1 MLDFFFIYLKKR
13 GHSVMYSIRILQL
26 DHSQVPE
33 NNPMWIS
40 PPLFTILER
49 ERLRECLIH
58 REMYNSIGRKSFGR
72 IVKEWLSNKWGKKK
86 CLIHKGFFFLF
97 CKLYQTQGDAKIKGY
112 VTIVQYMINEN
123 VTGVKN
129 SLWQHF
135 PQYVTANLWTNFSLH
150 WALRPDTSS
159 YTIHNSR
166 ATKFPANKISQ
177 LNFARE
183 SILLQL
189 RENLQV
195 QRGKSD
201 ESQAKIEEFFTCHN
215 NCP

>member
-1 MLDFFFIYLKKR
+1 MF
-13 GHSVMYSIRILQL
+13 S
-26 DHSQVPE
+26 
-33 NNPMWIS
+33 
-40 PPLFTILER
+40 T
-49 ERLRECLIH
+49 
-58 REMYNSIGRKSFGR
+58 
-72 IVKEWLSNKWGKKK
+72 WL
-86 CLIHKGFFFLF
+86 
-97 CKLYQTQGDAKIKGY
+97 
-112 VTIVQYMINEN
+112 MRN

-150 WALRPDTSS
+150 RALGPDTSS

-195 QRGKSD
+195 QKSKSD
-201 ESQAKIEEFFTCHN
+201 ENHAKLKSFSRVTITALKINQEDFKNIPNWYLTLSLLLKQDQQKYVN
-215 NCP
+215 WT